1 MDCDQEEKL
10 RFEQIIDTDKK
21 QNNHFVNSGTVV
33 DWSNLLDQS
42 DCDSNNV

>member
-1 MDCDQEEKL
+1 VQDDEKL

-21 QNNHFVNSGTVV
+21 QINHFVNAGGV

-42 DCDSNNV
+42 DSDNP